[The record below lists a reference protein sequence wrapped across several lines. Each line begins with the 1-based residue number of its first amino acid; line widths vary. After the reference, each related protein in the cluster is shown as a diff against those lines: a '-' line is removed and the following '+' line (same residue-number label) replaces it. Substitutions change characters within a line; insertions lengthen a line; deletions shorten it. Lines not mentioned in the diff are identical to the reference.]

1 MRLSKHIHGDT
12 TLAITFLAAALIL
25 SGCGDDSTA
34 STTGTSAKPTKTP
47 IKNIVN
53 KQAKEFNIV
62 FASDIEQAPRSS
74 VRNNKHD
81 WPPIE
86 FEPANMNF
94 GIVPPHT
101 IGKGS
106 ARVWNV
112 GNRPLRIK
120 KSVTSCGCTNAEN
133 LAGKVIQPGG
143 YLDFTTEMEMKSG
156 LSTKTEKISILFEGY
171 NAYIPFFYNAEV
183 ALPVRVVPPYVE
195 ALKMLPRGRSQSF
208 QTGTVNVASSD
219 NKPFSILK
227 VHGDAPQFDGFDP
240 ATDEPRNQYTL
251 RWDMDQFA
259 GKTVPMYW
267 VIETDHPFAPL
278 VDVRVRHATTQ
289 PDKNRD
295 RPWQPKDSRIVLD
308 NIRNDETYEFVV
320 KHEHDRGVRPQPNT
334 AKLVCNSSNLDV
346 VIAKTKVKGLF
357 LEFTLHITPKNAKPG
372 LLYEVID
379 IGSMGQL
386 TKLRIIGL
394 VAQ

>member
-1 MRLSKHIHGDT
+1 
-12 TLAITFLAAALIL
+12 
-25 SGCGDDSTA
+25 
-34 STTGTSAKPTKTP
+34 
-47 IKNIVN
+47 
-53 KQAKEFNIV
+53 
-62 FASDIEQAPRSS
+62 
-74 VRNNKHD
+74 
-81 WPPIE
+81 
-86 FEPANMNF
+86 MNF

-112 GNRPLRIK
+112 GNRPLRII
-120 KSVTSCGCTNAEN
+120 KSVTTCGCTNAEN
-133 LAGKVIQPGG
+133 LAGKVIQPGS

-156 LSTKTEKISILFEGY
+156 LSTKTEKISILFDGY

-227 VHGDAPQFDGFDP
+227 VHGDPPKFEGFDP
-240 ATDEPRNQYTL
+240 SKDEPRNQYTL

-267 VIETDHPFAPL
+267 AIETDHPFAPL
-278 VDVRVRHATTQ
+278 VDVRIRHATTQ
-289 PDKNRD
+289 PDNKA

-308 NIRNDETYEFVV
+308 KIKNGETYEFVV
-320 KHEHDRGVRPQPNT
+320 KHEHDRGVRPQPST
-334 AKLVCNSSNLDV
+334 AKVICNSSNLDV

-372 LLYEVID
+372 LLYEVIE